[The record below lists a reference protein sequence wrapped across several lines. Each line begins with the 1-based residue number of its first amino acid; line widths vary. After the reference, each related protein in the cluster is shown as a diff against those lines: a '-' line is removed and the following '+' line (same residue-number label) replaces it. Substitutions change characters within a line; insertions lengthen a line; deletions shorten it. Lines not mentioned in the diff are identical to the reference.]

1 MKLKLVDKLAIEYR
15 GEKLAG
21 GIIALYRT
29 EIWRL
34 IVRQDFYIHP
44 ARTTG
49 VLRLAPVQDLELLS
63 AKRSDLVA
71 YLDILLCI

>member
-1 MKLKLVDKLAIEYR
+1 MKLKLVDKLTVKYR
-15 GEKLAG
+15 WEKLAR
-21 GIIALYRT
+21 GIIVLYRT

-49 VLRLAPVQDLELLS
+49 VLRLAPVHDLELLS
-63 AKRSDLVA
+63 AKRSDRVA
-71 YLDILLCI
+71 YLDVLLCI

>member
-63 AKRSDLVA
+63 AKGDDRISNLDLF
-71 YLDILLCI
+71 LGD